1 MSDPVDNARILGN
14 RIAAARG
21 LDAGDPDLKTAM
33 QQAENA
39 AVIGAL
45 GPNARQL
52 EANYAQAKA
61 AYDYS
66 KTNKAKTVPP
76 NGGNSGSAIAGL
88 VQRILGGN
96 SSSWS
101 SPTIAE
107 APRQIFVPAPA
118 IGNPG
123 STDSAATNYNAG
135 ATDDNGRS
143 VFSGTGRI
151 PPIDGNNPANTAPTR
166 YSGCGGSAYRA
177 AAAILMGIAQGASR
191 IYAGFRSALGL
202 QYSSGGISTY
212 FGFRNSTREDVNQAV
227 TMARMNAFPNA
238 SNSDDYRT
246 SSSADTS
253 DRYIQPTGAVS
264 SGGYNINPGNAYT
277 PKPSDPATLFP
288 TNPAVPVRSP
298 VVPNAPRVNN
308 ATVVPFKPGA
318 LIMTGSIGNI
328 ILKANPYNKTYAP
341 IALSTTNPA
350 EYKGISDVIKIDD
363 RDGANLY
370 FNGSRT
376 TDITVKFEHGKSVEF
391 DCTQLSYKNAIAIY
405 KTLNATISTAPSWDY
420 EPNWYVQY
428 PAYNDTHMQCRR
440 QNEVIFDNDPFRGV
454 YGSKIYMDISSYAS
468 NVNFSWDK
476 TYGSVYNHMRHLRN
490 NFHIPTHS
498 FYASWYYKVTS
509 NPSISGKIMFVPKT
523 NSETTFYV
531 TLTTLSSMNV
541 SNQLT
546 TVNKYAVSR
555 DNMVTWFVPSSS
567 NKLVV
572 SYSMPFSATHS
583 EFDRYTYSLILT
595 NIPPSD
601 ALCFGGYTLRS
612 AAVWNRPDYQ
622 EIVHKFST
630 GYAPRIRNNSKPL
643 PITSNAQNI
652 DYQDEQVNLFGWGSG
667 LQRYEIIFNGDP
679 ATWEYPTGEY
689 DIPQTYRAVNALYNS
704 NQPDDRV
711 KFYSSLSGGSIRFTV
726 GNPALSS
733 GFTPVLN
740 TFNEAFRSGALGD
753 IFSFINLRYALSAK
767 NNNPNL
773 TTAGFTPSALLVAA
787 QYTNQYNVIG
797 YDANSIPLLWR
808 EPYTHNPRQV
818 ARSSSTWWWDSE
830 NTYKCNGVSEDLD
843 FNSSYGS
850 FPFRDQYPNLRFFV
864 KTCIGTSNA
873 MYKVLRDIYVESEY
887 IGRFKFDSCLIGS
900 NIGINKNGGNE
911 PLLTKSL
918 FYSAPGARSRSI
930 YFAKP

>member
-1 MSDPVDNARILGN
+1 MSDPIDNARILGN
-14 RIAAARG
+14 RIAAARS

-52 EANYAQAKA
+52 EANYEQARA
-61 AYDYS
+61 AYEAS
-66 KTNKAKTVPP
+66 KTNIAKIVPP

-88 VQRILGGN
+88 IQRIFADN
-96 SSSWS
+96 ST
-101 SPTIAE
+101 PNPNIAE
-107 APRQIFVPAPA
+107 APRQIFVPVPA
-118 IGNPG
+118 VGSPG
-123 STDSAATNYNAG
+123 STDPVATNYNAG

-166 YSGCGGSAYRA
+166 YSGCGNSAYRG
-177 AAAILMGIAQGASR
+177 AAAILMGIAQGISK
-191 IYAGFRSALGL
+191 IFAGIRSALGL
-202 QYSSGGISTY
+202 TYASGGISTY

-227 TMARMNAFPNA
+227 SMARMNAFPNS
-238 SNSDDYRT
+238 SNGDNFAT
-246 SSSADTS
+246 SSSADTA
-253 DRYIQPTGAVS
+253 DRYIQPA
-264 SGGYNINPGNAYT
+264 NNFENNPGTAYT
-277 PKPSDPATLFP
+277 SKPSDPATLFP

-298 VVPNAPRVNN
+298 VVPGAPRVNN
-308 ATVVPFKPGA
+308 ATVVLFKPGP
-318 LIMTGSIGNI
+318 LVMTGASNNI
-328 ILKANPYNKTYAP
+328 ILKANPYNNTYAP
-341 IALSTTNPA
+341 VTLSTTNPA
-350 EYKGISDVIKIDD
+350 QYRGISEVIKVDD
-363 RDGANLY
+363 RDGRNLY

-376 TDITVKFEHGKSVEF
+376 ADVLVHFEHGKAVEF

-405 KTLNATISTAPSWDY
+405 RTLDATIPTAPSWDY
-420 EPNWYVQY
+420 EPNWFVQY
-428 PAYNDTHMQCRR
+428 PAYNDAYMQCRR
-440 QNEVIFDNDPFRGV
+440 QNEVIFGNDPFRGV
-454 YGSKIYMDISSYAS
+454 YGSKIYMDISSYAN
-468 NVNFSWDK
+468 NVNFSWNK

-490 NFHIPTHS
+490 NFHVPPHS
-498 FYASWYYKVTS
+498 FYASWFYKVTS

-523 NSETTFYV
+523 NLETTFYV
-531 TLTTLSSMNV
+531 TLTTLSSMNAG
-541 SNQLT
+541 NQLT

-572 SYSMPFSATHS
+572 SYSMPLSVTHS
-583 EFDRYTYSLILT
+583 EFDRCTYSLILT

-612 AAVWNRPDYQ
+612 ETVWNVGGTYY
-622 EIVHKFST
+622 EYVHRFN
-630 GYAPRIRNNSKPL
+630 GGMAPRIRNNPKPL
-643 PITSNAQNI
+643 PITSGALNI
-652 DYQDEQVNLFGWGSG
+652 DYQDEQVNYFGWGNG
-667 LQRYEIIFNGDP
+667 LTRYEKTFNGGP

-689 DIPQTYRAVNALYNS
+689 DVPQAYRAVDVLYNG
-704 NQPDDRV
+704 NQGNDRV

-733 GFTPVLN
+733 GFAPVLN
-740 TFNEAFRSGALGD
+740 TLNETQVEGSIGN

-830 NTYKCNGVSEDLD
+830 NIYGCNGVRDDVD
-843 FNSSYGS
+843 FNRNYGS
-850 FPFRDQYPNLRFFV
+850 LPFRDEYPNLKFFA
-864 KTCIGTSNA
+864 KTCTGA
-873 MYKVLRDIYVESEY
+873 VYDVLRDAYVEGRY
-887 IGRFKFDSCLIGS
+887 IGRFKLDSCLIGS
-900 NIGINKNGGNE
+900 KIGINKNGGNE
-911 PLLTKSL
+911 PLLTKTL
-918 FYSAPGARSRSI
+918 DYSAPGAGPGSI
-930 YFAKP
+930 YFAK